1 MNNDNDNDNQED
13 KNRGPQTL
21 EEALLV
27 IVYHSGVFAF
37 KISLIVFLWIAVS
50 EALRKWLMP

>member
-1 MNNDNDNDNQED
+1 MNNDNDNQED